1 MGGTVMNKYRLV
13 FSVFSVLL
21 LTGCTTNE
29 ANIAETTADS
39 FNETP
44 VITEEV
50 LENSQVNPELSSNEV
65 VESSLV
71 ESSLEEVSDESD
83 SLESSEEIKEVVS
96 ESVEEV
102 LEDEPTEVEIFPI
115 PEGIYTNYEL
125 EGQLIEDVRVNEAIL
140 AVVTYLKE
148 NNHYFDSAEYHFK
161 VSQLVNTDLIE
172 LSVAEQYSDGE
183 IIRGVFDYNLEE
195 KSIETIHK

>member
-71 ESSLEEVSDESD
+71 ESSLEDVSDESD
-83 SLESSEEIKEVVS
+83 SLESSEEIKEVTESFKERETMKIS
-96 ESVEEV
+96 EQ
-102 LEDEPTEVEIFPI
+102 I
-115 PEGIYTNYEL
+115 
-125 EGQLIEDVRVNEAIL
+125 
-140 AVVTYLKE
+140 
-148 NNHYFDSAEYHFK
+148 
-161 VSQLVNTDLIE
+161 
-172 LSVAEQYSDGE
+172 
-183 IIRGVFDYNLEE
+183 
-195 KSIETIHK
+195 